1 MIKTDIYI
9 GLNDRETKEQKF
21 DTSKYIDVLKHVCKS
36 YQIPFSFNVVQGG
49 YMHESG
55 EYTEENTLVLSLIDI
70 DKKTVNEIAED
81 FCMFFNQESVLI
93 TSDLVRTYSIKRKEE
108 EQAS

>member
-9 GLNDRETKEQKF
+9 GLNDRITKEQKF
-21 DTSKYIDVLKHVCKS
+21 NTGRYIEVLKMVCRN
-36 YQIPFSFNVVQGG
+36 YQVPFSFNLVQGG

-70 DKKTVNEIAED
+70 DEQTVNEIAED
-81 FCMFFNQESVLI
+81 VCMFFNQESVLI
-93 TSDLVRTYSIKRKEE
+93 TTDRVRAYSIKRVED
-108 EQAS
+108 

>member
-1 MIKTDIYI
+1 
-9 GLNDRETKEQKF
+9 
-21 DTSKYIDVLKHVCKS
+21 
-36 YQIPFSFNVVQGG
+36 
-49 YMHESG
+49 MHESG